1 MLKRILASFALV
13 VFVVALLGVLFV
25 YMPYVAKR
33 DTYHRYYSDEVERYS
48 QEFGIDKNFVYA
60 VIKVESNF
68 YPSAISD
75 VGAIGLM
82 QIIEDSFDWVA
93 GKLGEREIMRF
104 EDMYTPEYSIK
115 YGCFMLSYLYNK
127 YESYELTAAAYH
139 SGMTTVDNWLSEG
152 VVDATNPDVD
162 NFIGDNT
169 RHYVKK
175 IMRAFEKY
183 SNLE

>member
-13 VFVVALLGVLFV
+13 VFVVAFFGVLFV

-33 DTYHRYYSDEVERYS
+33 DTYHRYYSDEVARYS
-48 QEFGIDKNFVYA
+48 QEFGIDEDFVYA

-68 YPSAISD
+68 DPAAISD

-93 GKLGEREIMRF
+93 GKLGERETMRF

-139 SGMTTVDNWLSEG
+139 SGMTTVDNWLSDG
-152 VVDATNPDVD
+152 IIDADDPDVD
-162 NFIGDNT
+162 SFIGDNT